1 MSSELAQALV
11 DFLNGETFSIDF
23 TAARRAV
30 PFWTL
35 DELGNELR
43 VSVFTGTKR
52 TERITRGSFQKT
64 YKPIVAVQKKLP
76 AGDESE
82 LQTESDALQELV
94 DEIEESLEVADFQVG
109 DNKYTFQSFNEEQE
123 EDSYGIEALRSF
135 GVFAV
140 PIVLEYVKT

>member
-1 MSSELAQALV
+1 MSSELAQAIV

-35 DELGNELR
+35 EELGDELR

-52 TERITRGSFQKT
+52 TERITRGNFQKT

-76 AGDESE
+76 AGDEAE
-82 LQTESDALQELV
+82 LQQASDDLQQLV
-94 DEIEESLEVADFQVG
+94 DEIEEVFETADFEVG
-109 DNKYTFQSFNEEQE
+109 GNRYTFQSFNEEQE